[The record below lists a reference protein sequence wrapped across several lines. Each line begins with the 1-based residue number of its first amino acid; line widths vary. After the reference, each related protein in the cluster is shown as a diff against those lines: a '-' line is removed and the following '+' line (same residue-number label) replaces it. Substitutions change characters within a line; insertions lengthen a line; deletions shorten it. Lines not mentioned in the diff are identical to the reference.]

1 MEVKSPKKKNGD
13 KEIQE
18 DEEYIN
24 KEKIR
29 NN

>member
-1 MEVKSPKKKNGD
+1 MEVKSPNKKNGD
-13 KEIQE
+13 KETNE